1 MPCSCFLKVKEL
13 DMAISHV
20 VSSRAR
26 RRCPAEKGGP
36 LFLDIGRR
44 MIAAKGVAAR
54 CKSSV
59 WLGSDAVP
67 SGAAG
72 LGT

>member
-1 MPCSCFLKVKEL
+1 M
-13 DMAISHV
+13 